1 MDNDITRWET
11 GEGVALMRNLGVRA
25 GHTVLDFGCRAGHY
39 AIAASHAA
47 GPEGSVIAVDKD
59 GEALAS
65 LTTRLAE
72 LKLSNIHVV
81 HTDGGVRF
89 PAERHAVDLLVVF
102 DVIQF
107 FLPQERVALYADAR
121 RVLKPS
127 GALAMHAKHF
137 GDDFRARFL
146 KDSSEAEIIA
156 EVVAAGFRVAHEY
169 LGPLCHGDGI
179 EQGHAVVFVASGKA

>member
-1 MDNDITRWET
+1 MDNDITRWE
-11 GEGVALMRNLGVRA
+11 GSEGVALMRNLGVRP
-25 GHTVLDFGCRAGHY
+25 GQTVLDFGCRAGHY
-39 AIAASHAA
+39 AIAASHAV
-47 GPEGSVIAVDKD
+47 GPQGKVIAVDKD
-59 GEALAS
+59 GEALGNLS
-65 LTTRLAE
+65 RRLDE
-72 LKLSNIHVV
+72 LKLGNIHVV

-89 PAERHAVDLLVVF
+89 PAEGHAVDLLVVF

-107 FLPQERVALYADAR
+107 FLPQERAALYADAQ

-146 KDSSEAEIIA
+146 KDSSEADVIA
-156 EVVAAGFRVAHEY
+156 EVETAGFRVAHEY

-179 EQGHAVVFVASGKA
+179 EQGHAVVFVPSGKA